1 MNMKT
6 AKIGDVINC
15 MGMSV
20 IIAHIFYQ
28 EYDEY
33 WDIEFLDTN
42 NNYRHWKQFWDGGE
56 LIES

>member
-1 MNMKT
+1 MKT

-20 IIAHIFYQ
+20 TITHIFYQ
-28 EYDEY
+28 EHYEY
-33 WDIEFLDTN
+33 WDIEFLDSN
-42 NNYRHWKQFWDGGE
+42 NNYRHWKQCYDGGE